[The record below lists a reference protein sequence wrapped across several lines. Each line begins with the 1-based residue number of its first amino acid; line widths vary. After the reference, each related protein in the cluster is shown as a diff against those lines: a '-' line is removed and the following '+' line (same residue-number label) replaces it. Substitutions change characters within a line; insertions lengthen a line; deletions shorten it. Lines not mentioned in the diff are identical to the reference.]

1 MEDFPSQR
9 TGFREALLLVG
20 FSEQQVLSRAYDLSH
35 TFQTAEHPFLQ
46 GTHFSHLSFPSVNV
60 SRRVTSYHTSQ
71 ALYGYDRK
79 IHGSGQE
86 CEQAGKVFSN
96 GLLLRV
102 LQTPL
107 TPDSIIYFYLSARGH
122 TYPDPPRPPAFRV
135 SQASLDSSPGIPGIS
150 PAPPHLIAFQSANP
164 WPRPQL
170 QPGRALQCGR
180 QSF

>member
-1 MEDFPSQR
+1 MTFP
-9 TGFREALLLVG
+9 TPFKLLG
-20 FSEQQVLSRAYDLSH
+20 
-35 TFQTAEHPFLQ
+35 TPFLQ

-60 SRRVTSYHTSQ
+60 PGRATSYLTSQ
-71 ALYGYDRK
+71 APD
-79 IHGSGQE
+79 S
-86 CEQAGKVFSN
+86 AMTGKSTGLGRTLSRRERYSAVVIEKKASFS
-96 GLLLRV
+96 RV
-102 LQTPL
+102 LQIPL
-107 TPDSIIYFYLSARGH
+107 TPDSIINFYPSARGH

-150 PAPPHLIAFQSANP
+150 PAPPHLIALQSANP